1 MKDYSYKP
9 PRKTTRTKTRKK
21 TPTLTNIR
29 VRNSS
34 QTSRKAGKR
43 GK

>member
-1 MKDYSYKP
+1 MKDNTYKP
-9 PRKTTRTKTRKK
+9 PRKTRKK

-34 QTSRKAGKR
+34 QTSRKIGKR

>member
-1 MKDYSYKP
+1 MKDYSRKP
-9 PRKTTRTKTRKK
+9 PRKTRRK

>member
-1 MKDYSYKP
+1 MKDNTYKP
-9 PRKTTRTKTRKK
+9 PRKTKGK

-34 QTSRKAGKR
+34 QTSRKTGKR